1 MSERKFC
8 RATATRARAVGLA
21 LLVTG
26 SVTGCGDNLRLSE
39 VAELVRAVDTN
50 ADPGIVEVELV
61 AVEARVEYLEG
72 TRTDVLAYRDGSI
85 AGSSASVPGPM
96 IEAKVGDRLIVHFR
110 NELDEPTTIHWH
122 GLRLP
127 IEMDGDPAVSDEVPP
142 GGTFD
147 YDFTVR
153 DAGFF
158 WYHPHVNTDAQ
169 IEMGLQ
175 GPLVVRGSGEPALF
189 ERFFVLDDIDLAGDG
204 SIRIEP
210 SLEDVALGRRGDTL
224 LVNGR
229 PPGAVRAASG
239 AIERWRIVNTS
250 NGRFLNL
257 ELTGLPFRVIG
268 WDGGLIPQPYDVDRL
283 LIAPGERY
291 DVVVDLDRSAG
302 DTVVLRTL
310 EVDRGHNAVDPGPLE
325 LVRIELDDTTPAPS
339 ELPSTGP
346 AISPIVVSAQTVRR
360 RFVFREDLGG
370 PAGSVFFINDERW
383 PLNTHVPVTL
393 GDVEIWEIVND
404 ADSEHPVHV
413 HGHFWQ
419 VLDRDG
425 VPETRLGW
433 KDTVAIG
440 PRSTVRA
447 ALVYDE
453 PGKWMFHCQI
463 TEHAERG
470 MTADVDVQP

>member
-1 MSERKFC
+1 MCAAAPHALAS
-8 RATATRARAVGLA
+8 VLA

-26 SVTGCGDNLRLSE
+26 SVTGCGDNLRLPE
-39 VAELVRAVDTN
+39 VPELAHAVDTN
-50 ADPGIVEVELV
+50 PDPGVVEVELV
-61 AVEARVEYLEG
+61 AVRARVEYLDG

-96 IEAKVGDRLIVHFR
+96 IEAKVGDRLIVHFK

-127 IEMDGDPAVSDEVPP
+127 IAMDGDPAVSGEVPP
-142 GGTFD
+142 GGAFD
-147 YDFTVR
+147 YDFTLR

-175 GPLVVRGSGEPALF
+175 GPLVVRGPGEPVLF
-189 ERFFVLDDIDLAGDG
+189 ERLFVLDDIDLAGDG
-204 SIRIEP
+204 SVRIEP

-229 PPGAVRAASG
+229 PPGAVRASAG

-250 NGRFLNL
+250 NGRFFDLQL
-257 ELTGLPFRVIG
+257 AELPLRVIG
-268 WDGGLIPQPYDVDRL
+268 WDGGLIPQPYDVERL

-291 DVVVDLDRSAG
+291 DVVVDLNRSAG
-302 DTVVLRTL
+302 DSLVLRTL
-310 EVDRGHNAVDPGPLE
+310 EVVRGHGAVDAGPVE
-325 LVRIELDDTTPAPS
+325 LVRIELDDTMPS
-339 ELPSTGP
+339 PGELPSTGP
-346 AISPIVVSAQTVRR
+346 AISPIVVSAQTVTR
-360 RFVFREDLGG
+360 RFVLREDLGG

-383 PLNTHVPVTL
+383 PLNTHVPVKL

-447 ALVYDE
+447 ALAYDE

-470 MTADVDVQP
+470 MTADVEVLP